1 MRTFI
6 YLTLLSTLLLATS
19 CNNRKKEQVLPRISF
34 KEYLNHTDEIAID
47 TDEIKHI

>member
-19 CNNRKKEQVLPRISF
+19 CNNRKKGTGVASYF
-34 KEYLNHTDEIAID
+34 F
-47 TDEIKHI
+47 